1 MTAIRWAMV
10 GTGLMADLILK
21 DFGLVENTDLVA
33 LVSRDQARGKAK
45 LEQHGVNG
53 VTVLDFD
60 AALADPSI
68 DLIYV
73 ASPHSEHFWM
83 TKAALEAG
91 KHVLCEKAFTMDA
104 DEARELAAIA
114 QKHDRFLMEAMW
126 TKFNPLLN
134 ELHKVVASG
143 RIGTL
148 KFVEANFGFGS
159 EFDPSHRLFSAELGG
174 GTTLDQG
181 VYTTTFV
188 RWFANSPIKTQ
199 DTSGALYP
207 NGCDASAVTKFE
219 FENGVIGVGSSM
231 MNANV
236 GTGARL
242 VGSLGVI
249 EVRGSFWSPEDADI
263 TAPISWQGAPEPERL
278 HVPKTGAGYTHMIEA
293 VSAAILSG
301 KTECEEH
308 PLSWSVSNMEVLDEI
323 RAQVAAKAS

>member
-1 MTAIRWAMV
+1 MTVIRWAMV

-21 DFGLVENTDLVA
+21 DFELVSNTRLVS
-33 LVSRDQARGKAK
+33 LVSRDQAKGQAK
-45 LEQHGVNG
+45 LAEHSMAGVS
-53 VTVLDFD
+53 VASFE
-60 AALADPSI
+60 AALANPDI
-68 DLIYV
+68 ELIYV

-104 DEARELAAIA
+104 GQARELAIIA
-114 QKHDRFLMEAMW
+114 KQHGRFLMEAMW

-134 ELHKVVASG
+134 ELQKVVAAG
-143 RIGTL
+143 RIGKL
-148 KFVEANFGFGS
+148 KFIEANFGFGS

-188 RWFANSPIKTQ
+188 RWFANSQIRSQ
-199 DTSGALYP
+199 STSGELYP

-219 FENGVIGVGSSM
+219 FENGIIGVGSSM

-236 GTGARL
+236 GTKARL
-242 VGSLGVI
+242 VGETGVI
-249 EVRGSFWSPEDADI
+249 EVLGSFWSPDEAQI
-263 TAPISWQGAPEPERL
+263 TAPITWRESPAPELLR
-278 HVPKTGAGYTHMIEA
+278 VPKLGAGYTHMISA
-293 VSAAILSG
+293 VSEAILAG

-308 PLSWSVSNMEVLDEI
+308 PLAWSIENMEVLDEI